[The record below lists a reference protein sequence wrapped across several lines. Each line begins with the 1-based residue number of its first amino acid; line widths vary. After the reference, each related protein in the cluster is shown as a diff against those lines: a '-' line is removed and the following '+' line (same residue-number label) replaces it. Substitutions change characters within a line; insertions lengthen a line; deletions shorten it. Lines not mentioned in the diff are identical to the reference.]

1 MIKANLYKWQDNKEL
16 FSAQKKVKINSVFVV
31 LFTVAI
37 ITITQCLGINVLI
50 WAAMCIYLLT
60 MLTAKDD
67 DLIPFL
73 LFFLPWSPIL
83 KITPTSIS
91 FASIA
96 TILILFKYILIKKPY
111 IDTRLMV
118 LFLWI
123 FVFSFVVKI
132 AQGYDLTLNY
142 LMLMFMF
149 FAFPFLFGCVKEKTN
164 YVKCVRFF
172 ALGIIS
178 AAVTSEIFS
187 TNPFLI
193 RYIKIFS
200 QEAIGVTR
208 LCGFYGDPNFYS
220 AQIVAAFGGLL
231 VVLSCKE
238 KTDLLDIILII
249 ALIAVGV
256 ISISKSYLMCT
267 ILVFALWGI
276 ASLRKPSKFI
286 VGSLIVS
293 IIIFILLSSGVFDEI
308 IAEYLARFGV
318 ATDASTLT
326 TGRSD
331 IWKNYL
337 NFMLDNPLSLFFG
350 QGCTSGAMVKK
361 GSHNS
366 LIQLVYQLGI
376 FGCVILAFWIRY
388 LFTITKNKGHK
399 KTDFMCSVMWFV
411 ACFIMWLGLDM
422 LFFDDFFLIII
433 LCSLGMNY
441 IRQYNS

>member
-1 MIKANLYKWQDNKEL
+1 MIKTNLHKCDNKEL
-16 FSAQKKVKINSVFVV
+16 FSTQKKASANSVFVV

-37 ITITQCLGINVLI
+37 ITVAQCLGIDVLI

-60 MLTAKDD
+60 ILMAKDD

-83 KITPTSIS
+83 KLEPTSIS

-111 IDTRLMV
+111 INTRLIG
-118 LFLWI
+118 LFLWLFI
-123 FVFSFVVKI
+123 FSLVVKI
-132 AQGYDLTLNY
+132 VQGYDLTLNY
-142 LMLMFMF
+142 FMLMFMF
-149 FAFPFLFGCVKEKTN
+149 FAFPFLYDCVKEKTN
-164 YVKCVRFF
+164 YVKCIRFF
-172 ALGIIS
+172 ALGIIA
-178 AAVTSEIFS
+178 AAVISEIFS

-220 AQIVAAFGGLL
+220 AQIVVAFGGLL
-231 VVLSCKE
+231 IVLSCEE

-276 ASLRKPSKFI
+276 ASLRKPTKLI
-286 VGSLIVS
+286 IGSLIVS
-293 IIIFILLSSGVFDEI
+293 IIIFVLLSSGVLGEI
-308 IAEYLARFGV
+308 ITGYLARFRG
-318 ATDASTLT
+318 ATDASSLT

-337 NFMLDNPLSLFFG
+337 NFLIDNPLSLFFG
-350 QGCTSGAMVKK
+350 QGCTSGAIVKK

-376 FGCVILAFWIRY
+376 FGCVIWAFWIKY
-388 LFTITKNKGHK
+388 LFTITKNKEHK
-399 KTDFMCSVMWFV
+399 KTDFMCSVMWFA
-411 ACFIMWLGLDM
+411 ACFTMWLGLDM

-441 IRQYNS
+441 IRQYTL